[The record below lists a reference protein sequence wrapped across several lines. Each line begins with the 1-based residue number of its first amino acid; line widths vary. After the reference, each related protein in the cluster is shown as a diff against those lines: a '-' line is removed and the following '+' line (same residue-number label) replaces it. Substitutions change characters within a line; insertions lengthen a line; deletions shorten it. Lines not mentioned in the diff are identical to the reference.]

1 MNVVCCSRDWR
12 ALRANNSQFTPSYWL
27 LLATVAQRHER
38 VVSILAI
45 YHCRT
50 GSNPVECISPIGVA
64 VISQTFSAPIYL
76 RTTSPTTEELSDIII
91 MQM

>member
-12 ALRANNSQFTPSYWL
+12 ALRANNSQFTHSYWL
-27 LLATVAQRHER
+27 LLASVAQRHER

-50 GSNPVECISPIGVA
+50 GSNPAECISPGKDEWLVAPIGVA
-64 VISQTFSAPIYL
+64 VISQTFSAPI
-76 RTTSPTTEELSDIII
+76 
-91 MQM
+91 